1 MSGGSMDYIA
11 WRINDAANYIQRE
24 LANIE
29 LRRKAG
35 VLDGYEPTK
44 YDKDHYPDKKYFAS
58 AQALQDEVIRRMRQA
73 LQVTRLAA
81 KFCERVEWLTS
92 ADDDYGSFCARC
104 DEEIGKVK
112 EFGGVE

>member
-11 WRINDAANYIQRE
+11 WRINDAANYIQKE

-29 LRRKAG
+29 LLKKAG
-35 VLDGYEPTK
+35 VLEDFEPTS
-44 YDKDHYPDKKYFAS
+44 YDEEHYPDKAYFTS
-58 AQALQDEVIRRMRQA
+58 AQALQDEVIKRMRQA

-92 ADDDYGSFCARC
+92 GDDNYGSFCVRC
-104 DEEIGKVK
+104 DYEIGKVK
-112 EFGGVE
+112 KFGGVE